1 MLEGLL
7 LAGLGLIGLAAAAL
21 AVPVDIA
28 ARVELGMYTRCSV
41 RVDWLFGLVRL
52 QQELGTQK
60 TAAPE
65 NSAEKGHKRGS
76 RRPGAAVVRRGFRL
90 LGDLLGRV
98 RIRHAHLDLTVG
110 TDDPAQTGELVGF
123 AAPILVLA
131 NALPRTRVTLRPD
144 FTGPAFEAAGE
155 GEIRFVPMKLLPPI
169 VGFAASPEVRRWL
182 SGRR

>member
-7 LAGLGLIGLAAAAL
+7 LAGLGLIGIAAAAL

-28 ARVELGMYTRCSV
+28 ARLELGLGTRCSV
-41 RVDWLFGLVRL
+41 RVDLLFGLVRL
-52 QQELGTQK
+52 QRDLG
-60 TAAPE
+60 ARSPDAPE
-65 NSAEKGHKRGS
+65 KPAKKKRKRGS
-76 RRPGAAVVRRGFRL
+76 RRPGSAVVRRGFRL
-90 LGDLLGRV
+90 LGDLLDRV
-98 RIRHAHLDLTVG
+98 HIRHAHLDLTVG
-110 TDDPAQTGELVGF
+110 TDDPAQTGELAGF
-123 AAPILVLA
+123 AAPIVVLA

-155 GEIRFVPMKLLPPI
+155 GKVRFVPMKLVPPI